1 MRNIAAIIIMLL
13 AFCGV
18 SSAIGWQSVDC
29 DTTSYYLY
37 VSDTSQY
44 AYQQPYAPFW
54 EAMVEL
60 PKPAAVQQIDKPE
73 SDTASM
79 QASAP
84 QKKIILALPENLLL
98 SQNPE
103 YQTVKHDKQEFFCKL
118 RKDVTTPIYTC
129 RDVSRLIRHDSI
141 TMFLPFDTR
150 NLNDY
155 TVKQFGIKA
164 KYVEIKNPL
173 PPHFHIAINNSPI
186 REKFPWMLILPVVL
200 SVVLILLAVFFQN
213 GYIPRIFNVVF
224 YHNVFLHR
232 VRERNVNADK
242 SGMLLFLNYMLNAAI
257 LAIVLLYRYEYQFSA
272 SFFVGF
278 ATILV
283 SLMLV
288 YLIKAAISFAMARL
302 FSCRDVFSLYYS
314 NISYIMQALG
324 VFLLVANVLNI
335 YVNRQ
340 GMHEIFFY
348 ATLSGCAVAE
358 IMKIFRLFK
367 IIIDKHFSYF
377 YLFLYLCAVEFLPV
391 SLVIKYLSL

>member
-18 SSAIGWQSVDC
+18 SSAIGWQPVDC

-60 PKPAAVQQIDKPE
+60 PKPAAAEQEPHADAAAN
-73 SDTASM
+73 T
-79 QASAP
+79 QASA
-84 QKKIILALPENLLL
+84 QKKNNLLALPENLLL

-103 YQTVKHDKQEFFCKL
+103 YQTVKHDKQEFYCKL
-118 RKDVTTPIYTC
+118 RKDNTTPIYTC
-129 RDVSRLIRHDSI
+129 RDVTRLTRHDSL

-173 PPHFHIAINNSPI
+173 PPHFHIDINDSPI
-186 REKFPWMLILPVVL
+186 HEKYPWTVVL
-200 SVVLILLAVFFQN
+200 PLVFGVVLILLAVFFQN

-242 SGMLLFLNYMLNAAI
+242 SGMLLFANYMVNAAV
-257 LAIVLLYRYEYQFSA
+257 LATVVLYRYDYQFSVN
-272 SFFVGF
+272 FFVAF
-278 ATILV
+278 ATLV
-283 SLMLV
+283 VLLLAI
-288 YLIKAAISFAMARL
+288 YCLKAAISFAMANL

-314 NISYIMQALG
+314 NISYIMQATG
-324 VFLLVANVLNI
+324 VFLIVMNVLNI
-335 YVNRQ
+335 YVNKQ
-340 GMHEIFFY
+340 GMHDFFFY
-348 ATLSGCAVAE
+348 ATLLGCIVAE